1 MAKKT
6 ARPTAAERKIVDR
19 RLQKKYGHKYKVSE
33 DWVPKLKKKVKATL
47 RKEKQTIR
55 QEEIK
60 ATKLSQRSRKQLAG
74 LSEADYQGVMKI
86 LKRKK

>member
-1 MAKKT
+1 MADKT

-47 RKEKQTIR
+47 RKEKKKFETAR
-55 QEEIK
+55 
-60 ATKLSQRSRKQLAG
+60 TKSITAQLREAG
-74 LSEADYQGVMKI
+74 LTDKEINRLRG
-86 LKRKK
+86 KK